1 MDKKINFAVLGP
13 GKIAEVVINAIKG
26 KVDVVNYAVA
36 SRDIERANSFKKKHG
51 FIKAYGSYEELYKD
65 SNVDLVY
72 IATPHAFHYDQMLE
86 CIKNKKN
93 IICEKAFTIG
103 IKQAEEVIKLARENN
118 VFVTEAMILAY
129 LPSKKLIKELIDSKI
144 IGDLISYKGVF
155 GSKLMHVDRVMNK
168 ALGGGSLFDIGI
180 YPLYFAI
187 STFGKNFKL
196 QDVKIKELN
205 GVDITTEFNLVYP
218 NGFIAN
224 IYSTVEEDSELYG
237 EIIGSK
243 GKIHIE
249 NIDRPS

>member
-1 MDKKINFAVLGP
+1 
-13 GKIAEVVINAIKG
+13 
-26 KVDVVNYAVA
+26 
-36 SRDIERANSFKKKHG
+36 
-51 FIKAYGSYEELYKD
+51 
-65 SNVDLVY
+65 
-72 IATPHAFHYDQMLE
+72 
-86 CIKNKKN
+86 
-93 IICEKAFTIG
+93 
-103 IKQAEEVIKLARENN
+103 
-118 VFVTEAMILAY
+118 MILAY
-129 LPSKKLIKELIDSKI
+129 LPSKKLIKKLTDSKI